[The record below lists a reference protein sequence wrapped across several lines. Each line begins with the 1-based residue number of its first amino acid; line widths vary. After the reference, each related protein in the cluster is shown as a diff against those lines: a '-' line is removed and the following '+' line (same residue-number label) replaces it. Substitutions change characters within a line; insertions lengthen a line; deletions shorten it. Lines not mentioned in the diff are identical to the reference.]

1 MSETGRKD
9 DRFSSDYWGQ
19 EKASQ
24 ILKLPKFLF
33 SFFKHGRVFPVFFSP
48 PSSSNLFL
56 ANTQHSS
63 YSLAMVIH
71 SFSPWGSRLI
81 ARKQLLALSALLQQK
96 MSHSQRGQTQI
107 KTLKE

>member
-1 MSETGRKD
+1 MIDFLQITGGKKRQVK
-9 DRFSSDYWGQ
+9 FSNSPSFY
-19 EKASQ
+19 
-24 ILKLPKFLF
+24 LVF
-33 SFFKHGRVFPVFFSP
+33 SNMADFFQCFFSP